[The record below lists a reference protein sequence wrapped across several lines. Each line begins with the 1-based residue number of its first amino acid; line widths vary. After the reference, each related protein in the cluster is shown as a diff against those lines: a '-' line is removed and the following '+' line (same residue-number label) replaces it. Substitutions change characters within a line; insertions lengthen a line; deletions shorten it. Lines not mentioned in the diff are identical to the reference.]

1 MTDDTTGLIE
11 ADITINGRALTFGES
26 MTLRVAIGSFRLS
39 LRRTDM
45 RSGLGPQLADHYDRH
60 SAAIERAIL
69 ALHEP
74 RKAAAPCSRRTTTA
88 ISTIHTTTKIRTVTA
103 ATIADSSSSAS
114 MICAEV

>member
-1 MTDDTTGLIE
+1 MIDGTGKAMTDETTGLIE

-74 RKAAAPCSRRTTTA
+74 RKAAAP
-88 ISTIHTTTKIRTVTA
+88 
-103 ATIADSSSSAS
+103 
-114 MICAEV
+114 